1 MYSILEFNPNKNV
14 IIFNLLNEMENS
26 SVVIYFFTENIMLK
40 SIAVTYDRHWL
51 IIAIN
56 RNGKNHFFD
65 FYH

>member
-40 SIAVTYDRHWL
+40 SIAVTYDRH
-51 IIAIN
+51 
-56 RNGKNHFFD
+56 
-65 FYH
+65 